1 MTNLK
6 YFVLD
11 IGYFPD
17 SSHLKNELK
26 FIETQNKTSIIANF
40 SIDKMAYQDWDQVLN
55 HIIDSEKNI
64 IL

>member
-11 IGYFPD
+11 IGYFPN
-17 SSHLKNELK
+17 SGHLKNELK
-26 FIETQNKTSIIANF
+26 FIETQNETSIIANF
-40 SIDKMAYQDWDQVLN
+40 SIDKMADQDWDQVLN
-55 HIIDSEKNI
+55 HIINSEKNI

>member
-17 SSHLKNELK
+17 SSHLKNELN
-26 FIETQNKTSIIANF
+26 FIETQSKTSMVANF
-40 SIDKMAYQDWDQVLN
+40 SIDTMVDQDWDKVLN